1 VICDIIRLTR
11 KSLFLGLVLAI
22 VISDSFIYFAQIQTK
37 AFYSSWIIGINA
49 STAAALAIFVVYRHM
64 QQRRHHPQDH
74 HDKSHV
80 ALAIGLSLWLCAD
93 LIWAT
98 YEIALE
104 IVPPVPS
111 AADFLWLSAYGF
123 LAYYLYSTYT
133 EFHNRFN
140 FNKRILVASIIGCGI
155 FLTYIIALTTS
166 LSVLSSP
173 KGIAMFAVIIAYP
186 IMDAILMVP
195 ALVILVNFRKEP
207 LWFTP
212 WICESLG
219 IFLIAIS
226 DSWFAVVVLTS
237 ILEQFWLSAVFF
249 AAHYLVIAA
258 GLLWYV
264 KFLLTHSQP
273 SDERRR
279 SEQMETS
286 IIAPRGGFTDK
297 YKSEEEKNHKRISYI
312 GLTVI
317 AAIVVIAVA
326 IGVYFSL
333 YSLPSFSS
341 FFPFSNAGS
350 EEILPAPATALKQ
363 QTVTIGA
370 LIPVTGVSSSLG
382 ESEGAA
388 LKIATK
394 DINEYLFKTHSGIGI
409 KLVIEDTQS
418 NPSVSLEKL
427 KQLAAKGI
435 KIVIGP
441 ATSAAVQGV
450 KDYADKNGIILISPS
465 STAPSLAIAG
475 DNLFR
480 FVPDDRHQGE
490 TIAKRMWD
498 DGIRVVVPFWR
509 TDVYGND
516 LVRATKQSLQELGG
530 RTADGVG
537 YIPNTG
543 DFAASLNRINFIVW
557 DQDLKALDSKVNH
570 AISQYGVDKV
580 GVYFVAF
587 DEIAPIFIQAQ
598 NHPTLSKVKWYGSDG
613 STLNNKLVRNTD
625 AAAFALKTNF
635 ITPIFGVEDDNDERF
650 KHVEAQ
656 IHEQIERTP
665 RSYASVAYDILWVA
679 ALAENN
685 TKATHDIN
693 YLKNTIVKI
702 ADSYNG
708 ITGNTT
714 LNEFGDRKY
723 GDYDFWAIGNG
734 ESTHDS
740 FIWKRVGKY
749 VPNIR
754 TEQGAY
760 QLDLHSNMG

>member
-1 VICDIIRLTR
+1 VICDIKLTR
-11 KSLFLGLVLAI
+11 RNLFLGLILAI
-22 VISDSFIYFAQIQTK
+22 VISDSFIYFAQVQTK
-37 AFYSSWIIGINA
+37 AFYSSWIISINA
-49 STAAALAIFVVYRHM
+49 STAAVLAIFVVYRHM
-64 QQRRHHPQDH
+64 QQRRHNPQDH
-74 HDKSHV
+74 HHSKSHV
-80 ALAIGLSLWLCAD
+80 ALATGLSLWLCAD

-98 YEIALE
+98 YEIVLE

-111 AADFLWLSAYGF
+111 AADFAWLSAYGF
-123 LAYYLYSTYT
+123 LAYYLYSTYI

-140 FNKRILVASIIGCGI
+140 FNKRVLVASIIGCGI
-155 FLTYIIALTTS
+155 FLTYIIALTTN

-173 KGIAMFAVIIAYP
+173 RGIAMFAVIIAYP
-186 IMDAILMVP
+186 IMDAVLMVP
-195 ALVILVNFRKEP
+195 AIVILVNFRKEP

-219 IFLIAIS
+219 LFLIAIS

-237 ILEQFWLSAVFF
+237 IVEQFWLSSIFF

-264 KFLLTHSQP
+264 KFLLTHGQP

-279 SEQMETS
+279 SEQIETS
-286 IIAPRGGFTDK
+286 IITPRGGYTDK
-297 YKSEEEKNHKRISYI
+297 HKSEEENHKKISYMAF
-312 GLTVI
+312 TVI
-317 AAIVVIAVA
+317 AAIVAIAVA

-333 YSLPSFSS
+333 YSSPSLSS
-341 FFPFSNAGS
+341 FFLFSNPSS
-350 EEILPAPATALKQ
+350 EVVILPAPATAFKQ

-370 LIPVTGVSSSLG
+370 LLPITGISSSLG
-382 ESEGAA
+382 ESEVAA

-394 DINEYLFKTHSGIGI
+394 DINEYLSKTHSNIGI
-409 KLVIEDTQS
+409 ELVIEDSQS
-418 NPSVSLEKL
+418 NPSISLERL
-427 KQLAAKGI
+427 KHLATKGI

-450 KDYADKNGIILISPS
+450 KDYADKNGIVLISPS

-490 TIAKRMWD
+490 AIAKRMWD

-516 LVRATKQSLQELGG
+516 LVKAIKQSLQELGG
-530 RTADGVG
+530 RVADGVG

-557 DQDLKALDSKVNH
+557 DQDLKALDSKVNQ
-570 AISQYGVDKV
+570 AISQYGTDKI
-580 GVYFVAF
+580 GVYFVGF

-613 STLNNKLVRNTD
+613 STLNNKLIRNTE
-625 AAAFALKTNF
+625 AAAFAVKTGF
-635 ITPIFGVEDDNDERF
+635 PTPIYAVENDNDERL
-650 KHVEAQ
+650 KHIEDQ

-665 RSYASVAYDILWVA
+665 RSYASVAYDALWVA

-685 TKATHDIN
+685 TKATRDIN
-693 YLKNTIVKI
+693 YLKSTIVKI

-714 LNEFGDRKY
+714 LNQFGDRKY
-723 GDYDFWAIGNG
+723 GDYDFWAVRNSG
-734 ESTHDS
+734 STHDS
-740 FIWKRVGKY
+740 FIWKRIGKY
-749 VPNIR
+749 MPDVRAKEEFITR
-754 TEQGAY
+754 LSQ
-760 QLDLHSNMG
+760 

>member
-1 VICDIIRLTR
+1 MICDIIGLTR
-11 KSLFLGLVLAI
+11 KSLFVGLVLAI

-37 AFYSSWIIGINA
+37 AFYSSWIISINA

-64 QQRRHHPQDH
+64 QQRRRHQQDH
-74 HDKSHV
+74 DHSKSHLS
-80 ALAIGLSLWLCAD
+80 LAIGLSLWLCAD

-98 YEIALE
+98 YEIVLE

-111 AADFLWLSAYGF
+111 AADFVWLSAYAF
-123 LAYYLYSTYT
+123 LAYYLYSTYI
-133 EFHNRFN
+133 EFHKRFN
-140 FNKRILVASIIGCGI
+140 FNTKILAASIIGCGI
-155 FLTYIIALTTS
+155 FLTYIIALTTG
-166 LSVLSSP
+166 LSVLSSSR
-173 KGIAMFAVIIAYP
+173 GIAMFAVIIAYP

-195 ALVILVNFRKEP
+195 AIVILLSFRKEP

-219 IFLIAIS
+219 LFLIAIS

-237 ILEQFWLSAVFF
+237 ILEQFWLSSIFF

-273 SDERRR
+273 SDERST
-279 SEQMETS
+279 SEQIETS
-286 IIAPRGGFTDK
+286 VIAPRGGFTDEHK
-297 YKSEEEKNHKRISYI
+297 LEEKNHKRISYT

-326 IGVYFSL
+326 IGVYFYL

-350 EEILPAPATALKQ
+350 EVISPAPATAIKQ
-363 QTVTIGA
+363 QKVTIGA
-370 LIPVTGVSSSLG
+370 LIPITGVSSSLG

-394 DINEYLFKTHSGIGI
+394 DVNEYLLKTHSGIGI
-409 KLVIEDTQS
+409 ELVVEDTQS
-418 NPSVSLEKL
+418 NASVSLEKL

-450 KDYADKNGIILISPS
+450 KDYADKNGILLISPS

-490 TIAKRMWD
+490 AIAKRMWD

-516 LVRATKQSLQELGG
+516 LVKATKQSLQELGG
-530 RTADGVG
+530 RVADGVG

-557 DQDLKALDSKVNH
+557 DQDLKALDSKVNQ
-570 AISQYGVDKV
+570 AISQYGTDKI
-580 GVYFVAF
+580 GVYFVGF

-613 STLNNKLVRNTD
+613 STLNNKLIRNTE
-625 AAAFALKTNF
+625 AAAFAVKTGF
-635 ITPIFGVEDDNDERF
+635 PTPIYAVENDNDERL
-650 KHVEAQ
+650 KHIEDQ

-665 RSYASVAYDILWVA
+665 RSYASVAYDALWVS

-685 TKATHDIN
+685 TKATRDIN
-693 YLKNTIVKI
+693 YLKSTIVKI

-714 LNEFGDRKY
+714 LNQFGDRKY
-723 GDYDFWAIGNG
+723 GDYDFWAVRNSG
-734 ESTHDS
+734 STHDS
-740 FIWKRVGKY
+740 FIWKRIGKY
-749 VPNIR
+749 MPDVRAKEEFITR
-754 TEQGAY
+754 LSQ
-760 QLDLHSNMG
+760 

>member
-1 VICDIIRLTR
+1 VICNIKLTR

-22 VISDSFIYFAQIQTK
+22 IISDSFIYFAEIKTK
-37 AFYSSWIIGINA
+37 ALYSSWIISINA

-64 QQRRHHPQDH
+64 QQRSHHQQNHDH
-74 HDKSHV
+74 SKSHV

-93 LIWAT
+93 LIWAI
-98 YEIALE
+98 YEIVLE
-104 IVPPVPS
+104 VVPPVPS
-111 AADFLWLSAYGF
+111 AADLVWLSAYGF
-123 LAYYLYSTYT
+123 LAYYLYSTYI
-133 EFHNRFN
+133 EFHKRFN
-140 FNKRILVASIIGCGI
+140 FNTKILVTSIIGCGI

-173 KGIAMFAVIIAYP
+173 RGIAMFAVIIAYP
-186 IMDAILMVP
+186 IMDAVLMAP
-195 ALVILVNFRKEP
+195 AIVILLNFRKEP

-219 IFLIAIS
+219 LFLIAVS
-226 DSWFAVVVLTS
+226 DSWFAVVVLMS
-237 ILEQFWLSAVFF
+237 ILEQFWLSALFF

-264 KFLLTHSQP
+264 KFLITHSQTSDKHRGSEQIEISTIASRGAYTDKHQ
-273 SDERRR
+273 SDE
-279 SEQMETS
+279 
-286 IIAPRGGFTDK
+286 K
-297 YKSEEEKNHKRISYI
+297 YHKRISYI
-312 GLTVI
+312 ALTAI
-317 AAIVVIAVA
+317 ATIAVA

-333 YSLPSFSS
+333 YSSLSS
-341 FFPFSNAGS
+341 FFPLSNPGS
-350 EEILPAPATALKQ
+350 EVILPAPAGALKQ

-370 LIPVTGVSSSLG
+370 LIPITGVSSSLG

-388 LKIATK
+388 VKIATK
-394 DINEYLFKTHSGIGI
+394 DINEYLFKTHSSIGIG
-409 KLVIEDTQS
+409 LAIEDTQS
-418 NPSVSLEKL
+418 NPSVSLERL

-490 TIAKRMWD
+490 AIAKRMWD
-498 DGIRVVVPFWR
+498 DGIRVVIPFWR

-516 LVRATKQSLQELGG
+516 LLIATKDSLQELGG
-530 RTADGVG
+530 RVANGVG

-557 DQDLKALDSKVNH
+557 DQDLRALDSKVNQ
-570 AISQYGVDKV
+570 AISQYGTDKV
-580 GVYFVAF
+580 GVYFVGF

-613 STLNNKLVRNTD
+613 STLNNKLIRNTE
-625 AAAFALKTNF
+625 AAAFAVKTGF
-635 ITPIFGVEDDNDERF
+635 PTPIYAVEDDNDVRL

-685 TKATHDIN
+685 TKATQDTN

-702 ADSYNG
+702 ANSYNG

-714 LNEFGDRKY
+714 LNQFGDRKY
-723 GDYDFWAIGNG
+723 GDYDFWAVRNS

-740 FIWKRVGKY
+740 FIWKRIGKY
-749 VPNIR
+749 MP
-754 TEQGAY
+754 
-760 QLDLHSNMG
+760 

>member
-1 VICDIIRLTR
+1 VICDIKLTR
-11 KSLFLGLVLAI
+11 RNLFLGLISAI

-37 AFYSSWIIGINA
+37 AFYSSWIISINA

-64 QQRRHHPQDH
+64 QQRRHNKQDH
-74 HDKSHV
+74 DHSKSHL

-93 LIWAT
+93 LIWAI
-98 YEIALE
+98 YEIVLE

-111 AADFLWLSAYGF
+111 AADFLWLSAYAF
-123 LAYYLYSTYT
+123 LAYYLYATYI
-133 EFHNRFN
+133 EFHKRFN
-140 FNKRILVASIIGCGI
+140 FNTKVLVTSIIGCGI
-155 FLTYIIALTTS
+155 FLAYIIALTTS

-173 KGIAMFAVIIAYP
+173 RGIAMFAVIIAYP
-186 IMDAILMVP
+186 IMDAVLMVP
-195 ALVILVNFRKEP
+195 AIVILLNFRKEP

-219 IFLIAIS
+219 LFLIAIS

-237 ILEQFWLSAVFF
+237 IVEQFWLSSIFF

-273 SDERRR
+273 NDAHKR

-286 IIAPRGGFTDK
+286 IIAPRSGYTDK
-297 YKSEEEKNHKRISYI
+297 HKSEEKTHKKISYI
-312 GLTVI
+312 GLTAIATIIVI
-317 AAIVVIAVA
+317 SAVA
-326 IGVYFSL
+326 FGAYFSS
-333 YSLPSFSS
+333 YSLPPLSS
-341 FFPFSNAGS
+341 FLLFSNPSS
-350 EEILPAPATALKQ
+350 EVISPAPATDLKQ
-363 QTVTIGA
+363 QIVTLGA
-370 LIPVTGVSSSLG
+370 LLPITGVSSSLG

-388 LKIATK
+388 LKIAAK
-394 DINEYLFKTHSGIGI
+394 DVNEYLSRTHSSIGI
-409 KLVIEDTQS
+409 ELVVEDTQT

-427 KQLAAKGI
+427 KHLAAKGI

-441 ATSAAVQGV
+441 ATSAAVQGI

-465 STAPSLAIAG
+465 STAPSLAIAN

-480 FVPDDRHQGE
+480 FVPDDAHQAQA
-490 TIAKRMWD
+490 ISKLMWD
-498 DGIRVVVPFWR
+498 DGIRVAVPFWR

-516 LVRATKQSLQELGG
+516 LVRALTLSLQGLGG
-530 RTADGVG
+530 RVADGLG
-537 YIPNTG
+537 YIPTTG

-557 DQDLKALDSKVNH
+557 DQDLKALDSKVNQ
-570 AISQYGVDKV
+570 AISRYGTDKV
-580 GVYFVAF
+580 GVYFAGF

-613 STLNNKLVRNTD
+613 STLNNKLIRNTE
-625 AAAFALKTNF
+625 AAAFAVKTRF
-635 ITPIFGVEDDNDERF
+635 PAPIYAVEDDNDERL

-665 RSYASVAYDILWVA
+665 RSYASVAYDSLWVA

-685 TKATHDIN
+685 TKATRDIN

-702 ADSYNG
+702 AGSYNG
-708 ITGNTT
+708 ITGKTT
-714 LNEFGDRKY
+714 LNQFGDRKY
-723 GDYDFWAIGNG
+723 GDYDFWAVRNS
-734 ESTHDS
+734 ESTDVS
-740 FIWKRVGKY
+740 YIWKRIGKY
-749 VPNIR
+749 MPNVKAR
-754 TEQGAY
+754 EGFNTS
-760 QLDLHSNMG
+760 LSR

>member
-11 KSLFLGLVLAI
+11 KSLFIGLVLAI
-22 VISDSFIYFAQIQTK
+22 IISDSFIYFAQIQTK
-37 AFYSSWIIGINA
+37 AFYSSWIISINA

-64 QQRRHHPQDH
+64 QQRRHNPQDPH
-74 HDKSHV
+74 HHSKSHV

-98 YEIALE
+98 YEIVLE

-111 AADFLWLSAYGF
+111 SADFAWLSAYGF
-123 LAYYLYSTYT
+123 LAYYLYSTYI

-140 FNKRILVASIIGCGI
+140 FNKRVLVASIIGCGI
-155 FLTYIIALTTS
+155 FLMYIIALTTN

-173 KGIAMFAVIIAYP
+173 RGIAMFAVIIAYP
-186 IMDAILMVP
+186 IMDAVLMVP
-195 ALVILVNFRKEP
+195 AIVILVNFRKEP

-219 IFLIAIS
+219 LFLIAIS

-237 ILEQFWLSAVFF
+237 ILEQFWLSAIFF

-273 SDERRR
+273 SDERRT
-279 SEQMETS
+279 SEQIETS
-286 IIAPRGGFTDK
+286 IIAPRGGFTDQH
-297 YKSEEEKNHKRISYI
+297 KSEEKNHKRISYT

-333 YSLPSFSS
+333 YSSPSLSS
-341 FFPFSNAGS
+341 FFLFSNPSS
-350 EEILPAPATALKQ
+350 EVIPPAPATAFKQ

-370 LIPVTGVSSSLG
+370 LIPITGVSSSLG
-382 ESEGAA
+382 KSEGAA

-394 DINEYLFKTHSGIGI
+394 DINEYLSKTHSSIGI
-409 KLVIEDTQS
+409 ELVIEDTQS
-418 NPSVSLEKL
+418 NPSISLERL
-427 KQLAAKGI
+427 KYLAAKGI

-450 KDYADKNGIILISPS
+450 KDYADKNGIVLISPS

-475 DNLFR
+475 DNLLR
-480 FVPDDRHQGE
+480 FVPDDSHQAQA
-490 TIAKRMWD
+490 ISKLMWN

-516 LVRATKQSLQELGG
+516 LVKATKHSFQELGG
-530 RTADGVG
+530 RVADGVG

-557 DQDLKALDSKVNH
+557 DQDLKALDSKVNQ
-570 AISQYGVDKV
+570 AISQYGTDKI
-580 GVYFVAF
+580 GIYFVGF

-613 STLNNKLVRNTD
+613 STLNNKLIRNTE
-625 AAAFALKTNF
+625 AAAFAVKTGF
-635 ITPIFGVEDDNDERF
+635 PTPIYAVENDNDERL

-665 RSYASVAYDILWVA
+665 RSYASVAYDALWVA

-685 TKATHDIN
+685 TKATRDIN

-714 LNEFGDRKY
+714 LNQFGDRKY
-723 GDYDFWAIGNG
+723 GDYDFWAVKDS

-740 FIWKRVGKY
+740 FIWKRIGKY
-749 VPNIR
+749 MPNM
-754 TEQGAY
+754 
-760 QLDLHSNMG
+760 S

>member
-1 VICDIIRLTR
+1 VICDIKLTR

-22 VISDSFIYFAQIQTK
+22 IISDSFIYFAEIKTK
-37 AFYSSWIIGINA
+37 AFYSSWIISINA

-64 QQRRHHPQDH
+64 QQRRHNPQDH
-74 HDKSHV
+74 HHSKSHV

-98 YEIALE
+98 YEIVLE

-111 AADFLWLSAYGF
+111 AADFVWLSAYGF
-123 LAYYLYSTYT
+123 LAYYLYATYI
-133 EFHNRFN
+133 EFHKKFK
-140 FNKRILVASIIGCGI
+140 FSSRILVTSIIGCGI
-155 FLTYIIALTTS
+155 FLTYIIALTSS

-186 IMDAILMVP
+186 IMDAVLMVP
-195 ALVILVNFRKEP
+195 AIVILLNFRKEP

-219 IFLIAIS
+219 LFLMAIS
-226 DSWFAVVVLTS
+226 DSWFAVVVLIS
-237 ILEQFWLSAVFF
+237 ALEQFWLSATFF

-273 SDERRR
+273 SDEYRR
-279 SEQMETS
+279 SEQIETS
-286 IIAPRGGFTDK
+286 IIVPRGGYTDNH
-297 YKSEEEKNHKRISYI
+297 KSEEKNHKRISYT

-317 AAIVVIAVA
+317 AAIVAIAVA
-326 IGVYFSL
+326 VGVYFSL
-333 YSLPSFSS
+333 YSSPSLSS
-341 FFPFSNAGS
+341 FFLFSNPSS
-350 EEILPAPATALKQ
+350 EVIPPAPATAFKQ
-363 QTVTIGA
+363 QVTIGA
-370 LIPVTGVSSSLG
+370 LLPITGISSSLG

-394 DINEYLFKTHSGIGI
+394 DINEYFSKTHSSIGI
-409 KLVIEDTQS
+409 KLVIEDSQS
-418 NPSVSLEKL
+418 NPSISLERL
-427 KQLAAKGI
+427 KHLAANGI

-450 KDYADKNGIILISPS
+450 KDYADKNGIVLISPS

-480 FVPDDRHQGE
+480 FVPDDRHQAQA
-490 TIAKRMWD
+490 ISKLMWN

-516 LVRATKQSLQELGG
+516 LVKATKQSIQELGG
-530 RTADGVG
+530 RVADGVG

-543 DFAASLNRINFIVW
+543 DFSASLNRINFIVW
-557 DQDLKALDSKVNH
+557 DQDLKALDSKVNQ
-570 AISQYGVDKV
+570 AMSQYGKDKV
-580 GVYFVAF
+580 GVYFVGF

-598 NHPTLSKVKWYGSDG
+598 NHPTISKVRWYGSDG
-613 STLNNKLVRNTD
+613 STLNNKLIRNTD
-625 AAAFALKTNF
+625 AAAFAVKTGF
-635 ITPIFGVEDDNDERF
+635 PTPIYTVENDNDERL
-650 KHVEAQ
+650 KHIEDQ

-679 ALAENN
+679 ALAEND

-702 ADSYNG
+702 ADSYKG
-708 ITGNTT
+708 ITGNTS
-714 LNEFGDRKY
+714 LNQFGDRKS
-723 GDYDFWAIGNG
+723 GDYDFWAVKDSK
-734 ESTHDS
+734 STHDS
-740 FIWKRVGKY
+740 FIWERIGKY

-754 TEQGAY
+754 TE
-760 QLDLHSNMG
+760 

>member
-1 VICDIIRLTR
+1 MTCDIIRLTR

-22 VISDSFIYFAQIQTK
+22 IISDSFIYFAQIQTK
-37 AFYSSWIIGINA
+37 AFYSSWIISINA

-64 QQRRHHPQDH
+64 QQRRHHQQDH
-74 HDKSHV
+74 DHSKSHV

-98 YEIALE
+98 YEIVLE

-111 AADFLWLSAYGF
+111 AADFVWLSAYGF
-123 LAYYLYSTYT
+123 LAYYLYLTYI

-140 FNKRILVASIIGCGI
+140 FNKRILAASIIGCGI
-155 FLTYIIALTTS
+155 FLTYIIALTTG

-173 KGIAMFAVIIAYP
+173 RGIAMFAVIIAYP
-186 IMDAILMVP
+186 IMDAVLMVP
-195 ALVILVNFRKEP
+195 AIVILLNFRKEP

-219 IFLIAIS
+219 LFLIAIS

-237 ILEQFWLSAVFF
+237 ISEQFWLSSIFF

-273 SDERRR
+273 SDERSR
-279 SEQMETS
+279 SEQLETS
-286 IIAPRGGFTDK
+286 IITPRGGYTDEH
-297 YKSEEEKNHKRISYI
+297 KSEEKNHKRISSLA
-312 GLTVI
+312 LTVI

-350 EEILPAPATALKQ
+350 EVILPAPVTAIKQ

-370 LIPVTGVSSSLG
+370 LLPITGVSSSLG
-382 ESEGAA
+382 ESEVAA

-394 DINEYLFKTHSGIGI
+394 DINEYLFKTHSSIGI

-490 TIAKRMWD
+490 AIVKRMWD
-498 DGIRVVVPFWR
+498 DGIRVVIPFWR

-516 LVRATKQSLQELGG
+516 LATATKQSIQELGG
-530 RTADGVG
+530 RIADGVG

-557 DQDLKALDSKVNH
+557 DQDLKALDSKVNQ
-570 AISQYGVDKV
+570 AISQYGIDKV

-613 STLNNKLVRNTD
+613 STLNNKLIRNTE
-625 AAAFALKTNF
+625 AAAFAVKTGF
-635 ITPIFGVEDDNDERF
+635 PTSIYAVEDDNDERL

-665 RSYASVAYDILWVA
+665 RSYASVAYDTLWVA

-702 ADSYNG
+702 ADSYKG
-708 ITGNTT
+708 ITGNTS
-714 LNEFGDRKY
+714 LNQFGDRKY
-723 GDYDFWAIGNG
+723 GDYDFWAVRNS

-740 FIWKRVGKY
+740 FIWKRIGKY

-754 TEQGAY
+754 TEQGPIIRSS
-760 QLDLHSNMG
+760 Q

>member
-1 VICDIIRLTR
+1 MVGGINVSRR
-11 KSLFLGLVLAI
+11 SLFMGVLLAI
-22 VISDSFIYFAQIQTK
+22 IISDSIIFFAGIKSKHIY
-37 AFYSSWIIGINA
+37 SNWIISINA
-49 STAAALAIFVVYRHM
+49 SIAAFLAVFLLYIRKNIPGEYKNTRI
-64 QQRRHHPQDH
+64 
-74 HDKSHV
+74 

-98 YEIALE
+98 YEIVLE
-104 IVPPVPS
+104 VVPPVPS
-111 AADFLWLSAYGF
+111 AADFLWLSAYAF
-123 LAYYLYSTYT
+123 LAYYLYATYI
-133 EFHNRFN
+133 EFHKRFN
-140 FNKRILVASIIGCGI
+140 FNTKVLVTSIIGCGI

-173 KGIAMFAVIIAYP
+173 RGIAMFAVIIAYP
-186 IMDAILMVP
+186 IMDAVLMAP
-195 ALVILVNFRKEP
+195 AIVILLNFRKEP

-219 IFLIAIS
+219 LFLIAIS

-264 KFLLTHSQP
+264 KFLLTGSQP
-273 SDERRR
+273 SDERLT
-279 SEQMETS
+279 SEQIETS
-286 IIAPRGGFTDK
+286 IIAPRGGFNDK
-297 YKSEEEKNHKRISYI
+297 HQSEEKNHKRISYT

-341 FFPFSNAGS
+341 FFPFSNPGS
-350 EEILPAPATALKQ
+350 EVILPAPATALKQ

-370 LIPVTGVSSSLG
+370 LIPITGVSSSLG

-388 LKIATK
+388 LKIATR
-394 DINEYLFKTHSGIGI
+394 DINEYLFKTHSNIGI
-409 KLVIEDTQS
+409 KLIVEDTQS
-418 NPSVSLEKL
+418 NPTVSLEKL
-427 KQLAAKGI
+427 KHLATKGI

-450 KDYADKNGIILISPS
+450 KDYADKNGIVLISPS

-480 FVPDDRHQGE
+480 FVPDDSHQAQA
-490 TIAKRMWD
+490 ISKLMWN

-509 TDVYGND
+509 TDIYGND
-516 LVRATKQSLQELGG
+516 LVKATKQSFEELGG
-530 RTADGVG
+530 TVANGVG

-557 DQDLKALDSKVNH
+557 DQDLKALDSKVNQ

-580 GVYFVAF
+580 GVYFVAL

-598 NHPTLSKVKWYGSDG
+598 NHPTLSKVKWFSSDKE
-613 STLNNKLVRNTD
+613 TLNNKIIRNTE
-625 AAAFALKTNF
+625 AAAFAVKTNF
-635 ITPIFGVEDDNDERF
+635 TTPIYVVENDNDERL
-650 KHVEAQ
+650 KHIEDQ

-665 RSYASVAYDILWVA
+665 RSYASVAYDTLWVA
-679 ALAENN
+679 ALAKND

-702 ADSYNG
+702 SDSYNG

-714 LNEFGDRKY
+714 LNQFGDRKY
-723 GDYDFWAIGNG
+723 GDYDFWAVRNSEG
-734 ESTHDS
+734 THDS
-740 FIWKRVGKY
+740 FIWKRIGKY
-749 VPNIR
+749 
-754 TEQGAY
+754 
-760 QLDLHSNMG
+760 